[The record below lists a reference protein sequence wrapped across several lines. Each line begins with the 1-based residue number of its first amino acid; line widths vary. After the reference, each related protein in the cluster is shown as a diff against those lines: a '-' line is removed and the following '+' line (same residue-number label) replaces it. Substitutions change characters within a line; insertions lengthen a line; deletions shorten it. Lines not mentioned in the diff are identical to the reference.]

1 MLETEDSQDHMELGD
16 AKEVE
21 VEVEEAEVEE
31 VEVVEEEEEAI
42 KYLQELNVPW

>member
-1 MLETEDSQDHMELGD
+1 MLETEDSQDHMEVGD

-21 VEVEEAEVEE
+21 VEVEE